1 MLSRNFIDRDQ
12 FNLAKEVVVTGESFG
27 PKITIEA
34 EYIAE
39 KIRAEIINRFGLKAY
54 EEGMNVYTT
63 IDSDMQ
69 TNAIKALRT
78 NLYKYDQ
85 KYGWREEQVF
95 KDFNFIIMR
104 SAYQKEFFY
113 KFPSIR

>member
-1 MLSRNFIDRDQ
+1 MLSRKFIDRDQ

-63 IDSDMQ
+63 IDSNMQ
-69 TNAIKALRT
+69 TLSLIH
-78 NLYKYDQ
+78 
-85 KYGWREEQVF
+85 
-95 KDFNFIIMR
+95 I
-104 SAYQKEFFY
+104 
-113 KFPSIR
+113 